1 MITIFTIPRAFTGQF
16 YFIQRNAIKSW
27 VLLGNR
33 VFLLGDAAG
42 VAETA
47 AEFKIQHLSNI
58 KKSPFGTPL
67 ISDAFS
73 QVQKLAKTS
82 LLAYVNCD
90 TILLSNFMSSIKKV
104 ELSQFLLVGQRQPL
118 KLDREIVGTR
128 AWENKLRQLLK
139 AQRSRP
145 IMGSSDYFVFP
156 KTTQF
161 VLPPFA
167 VGKLYWD
174 KWFFYA
180 CKKHR
185 IPFIDATLTVT
196 AIHQQHYP
204 SLKSHAY
211 GETKLGK
218 ETQSNLKLLDGR
230 IYAFTIYDADYLLAK
245 SGLIK
250 PRLTL
255 TKLIR
260 NGEIALILATQKFG
274 VLYPLLRF
282 VQLARKLITWWRLRS
297 RDTLA
302 PGQKPR

>member
-185 IPFIDATLTVT
+185 IPFIDATLT
-196 AIHQQHYP
+196 
-204 SLKSHAY
+204 
-211 GETKLGK
+211 
-218 ETQSNLKLLDGR
+218 GR